1 MMEEEL
7 PATGEILSKMK
18 ALNMPHAPID
28 LGIDLDETRKA
39 FIGSR
44 VIRDKYLTSTLI
56 WDLGL
61 TQQFADLL
69 KVAY

>member
-1 MMEEEL
+1 MQEEL
-7 PATGEILSKMK
+7 PSTQEILSKMK
-18 ALNMPHAPID
+18 ALNMPHSPMD
-28 LGIDLDETRKA
+28 LGIGLDETKKA

-61 TQQFADLL
+61 TRQFEDMLRAS
-69 KVAY
+69 Y

>member
-1 MMEEEL
+1 
-7 PATGEILSKMK
+7 
-18 ALNMPHAPID
+18 MPHSPRD
-28 LGIDLDETRKA
+28 LGINLEETKKA

-61 TQQFADLL
+61 TGQFKDLL
-69 KVAY
+69 KDNY